1 MDGVDVIYCG
11 ADRLNHAWLSIPH
24 ALAPGWLCVKPGRNK
39 QPTQVKFSVRVV
51 LFTAEIYLS
60 IDLSFLSSFI

>member
-11 ADRLNHAWLSIPH
+11 ANRLNHAWQTIPR

-39 QPTQVKFSVRVV
+39 QPTQVKFSVHVV
-51 LFTAEIYLS
+51 LFTAEISLS
-60 IDLSFLSSFI
+60 IDLSFLFSFI